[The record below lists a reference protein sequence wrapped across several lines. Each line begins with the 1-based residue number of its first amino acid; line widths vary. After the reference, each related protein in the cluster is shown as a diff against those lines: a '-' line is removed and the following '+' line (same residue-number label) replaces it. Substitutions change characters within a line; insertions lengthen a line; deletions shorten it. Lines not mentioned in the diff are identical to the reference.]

1 MDYETTRRAVLG
13 ALVAG
18 GTGAV
23 ALSPAGGLLERF
35 APFSGRAWD
44 AAERVP
50 STVESPY
57 GPATITYDDYH
68 VPHVEADTEE
78 AAYFAVGYAQA
89 ADRLFEMDL
98 VRRRMR
104 GTLAEVAGE
113 QVVDSDVFNVRM
125 DFLGA
130 AEASAEAIAG
140 TDTERMT
147 EAFADGVNAYI
158 DEGSLPLEFGLLGY
172 EPREWSVVASLL
184 VGAQVSWGLTGS
196 FRTLQRAL
204 LRERLDAD
212 TYRQRYPARLDHGY
226 PILRPDRVGGEV
238 HGVAGRG
245 VEAASADARVGKAVD
260 ADFADWLG
268 RFEPPPYLGSN
279 SWLVAGEHTA
289 SGSPIVANDM
299 HLTLMAPP
307 VWYEQRVS
315 AGEVDVRGVAFP
327 GVPFVVAG
335 ENDHGAWGFTNTG
348 ADVVDLYTY
357 ETDDARERYRYQ
369 GEWREFD
376 TETRT
381 VEVAGGENREVTVKK
396 TVHGAFLDREV
407 DGDARHVGVAWT
419 GMSGTRESQAIHEFS
434 RSTGREDVL
443 ESLEL
448 FDAPTQNFVYADR
461 EGRTLYWATG
471 KIPIRRVDGEVVRG
485 DRVFDGS
492 AGEAEWE
499 GFEPFGQS
507 SWEGFVPFEDKPGV
521 VQPSYVGTANQRL
534 VDDPVYPIGQE
545 YASGFRGTR
554 IYEELDAAVE
564 EGRAIDRE
572 FMQGLQ
578 RDTVDVRARTLV
590 PAILDARDRM
600 PDAADPYLDAMAD
613 WDYRLDRDSTA
624 ALVFRFFYEFFRE
637 ETWRDDYEDVG
648 LDSSYWPQEWVLV
661 TLPPDDEAFGGD
673 RAGVLARAMER
684 AVERVDSEGWETY
697 GDYNRT
703 VIDHPFGGQV
713 GALNYPRYPTDG
725 GSFTVMNFRKEGGA
739 GSSQRT
745 VYPMDGETVTVLPGG
760 NDGSYFSEHYDD
772 QLRLWADGEYRPA
785 PRAVDGDPDI
795 TVEGRRGGAGG

>member
-1 MDYETTRRAVLG
+1 MDYKTTRRAVLG

-50 STVESPY
+50 ATVESPS
-57 GPATITYDDYH
+57 GPATVTYDDYH

-147 EAFADGVNAYI
+147 EAFADGVNTYI
-158 DEGSLPLEFGLLGY
+158 EEGPLPLEFGLLGY

-204 LRERLDAD
+204 LRDRLDAD
-212 TYRQRYPARLDHGY
+212 TYRQRYGQFDHGY

-245 VEAASADARVGKAVD
+245 VEAASADARVGDAVD

-289 SGSPIVANDM
+289 SGQPIVANDM
-299 HLTLMAPP
+299 HLSLMAPP

-315 AGEVDVRGVAFP
+315 AGDVDVRGVAFP
-327 GVPFVVAG
+327 GIPFVVAG

-357 ETDDARERYRYQ
+357 ETDDARERYRYR

-381 VEVAGGENREVTVKK
+381 VEVAGGEDREITVKK

-407 DGDARHVGVAWT
+407 DGEARHVGVAWT

-443 ESLEL
+443 KALEL

-471 KIPIRRVDGEVVRG
+471 KIPIRRVDGDVVRG

-564 EGRAIDRE
+564 SGTAIDRE
-572 FMQGLQ
+572 FMQALQ
-578 RDTVDVRARTLV
+578 RDTVDVRARQLV
-590 PAILDARDRM
+590 PALLDARDRM
-600 PDAADPYLDAMAD
+600 PDAADPYLDALAD
-613 WDYRLDRDSTA
+613 WDSRLDRDSTA
-624 ALVFRFFYEFFRE
+624 ALFFRFFYEAFRE
-637 ETWRDDYEDVG
+637 ETWRDEYEDLG
-648 LDSSYWPQEWVLV
+648 LDSSYWPQEWVLT
-661 TLPPDDEAFGGD
+661 TLPPDADAFGGD
-673 RAGVLARAMER
+673 RAAVLND
-684 AVERVDSEGWETY
+684 AVAAAVDRLASEDWEVY

-725 GSFTVMNFRKEGGA
+725 GSFTLMNFRKEGGA

-772 QLRLWADGEYRPA
+772 QLRLWADGEYRLA
-785 PRAVDGDPDI
+785 PRSVDGDPNI
-795 TVEGRRGGAGG
+795 TVEGKSGEADG